1 MSNYYQGMDGQHPAE
16 KILSLMNRKLS
27 ASYGYIRRRMAECGL
42 DGLDVSHGDILW
54 QLYSKGPRTMG
65 ELASGIGRDKST
77 VTALVNKMEARGL
90 VLKRRDKADTRIT
103 LVELAERGESYRE
116 PFQAI
121 SREIRGILWEGFS
134 ERERAD
140 LAGLLARL
148 GEPEDT

>member
-1 MSNYYQGMDGQHPAE
+1 MSNRDTSGA
-16 KILSLMNRKLS
+16 ILSVMSKKLH

-42 DGLDVSHGDILW
+42 EGLDVSHGDILW

-77 VTALVNKMEARGL
+77 VTALVSKMEARGL

-116 PFQAI
+116 AFLRI
-121 SREIRGILWEGFS
+121 SGEIRGILWEGFS